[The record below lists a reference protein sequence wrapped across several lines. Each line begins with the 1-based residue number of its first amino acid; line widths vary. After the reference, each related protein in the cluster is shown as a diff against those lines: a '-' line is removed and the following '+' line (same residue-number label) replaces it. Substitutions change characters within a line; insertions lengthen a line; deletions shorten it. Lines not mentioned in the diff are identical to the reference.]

1 VIQEGKGVALCV
13 VNKWAMFKATHVS
26 LLDLLI
32 ADKKD
37 IASDNE
43 NSILLLMKHIWLCE
57 MFLERKGQS
66 ADPSFDTLPFL

>member
-1 VIQEGKGVALCV
+1 
-13 VNKWAMFKATHVS
+13 MFKATHVG

-37 IASDNE
+37 IASDKE

-57 MFLERKGQS
+57 MFLGQT
-66 ADPSFDTLPFL
+66 ADPSFDTTIRVNALYITLA

>member
-1 VIQEGKGVALCV
+1 MRSWRGESGGEGTE
-13 VNKWAMFKATHVS
+13 AMSRREISGRCLRITHAG

-43 NSILLLMKHIWLCE
+43 NSILLLMKQIWL
-57 MFLERKGQS
+57 
-66 ADPSFDTLPFL
+66 